1 MTGVLPAKVVP
12 VAQIVW
18 SEPALATVGVA
29 VNVITTSSVEATQ
42 GAFAIVQRNVY
53 VLPGVPVNTEVGL
66 LAVVTDPPVPVM
78 IVQVPVPTVGV
89 LPANTAVFP
98 QTVWSGPAFAT
109 VGAAVNVMTTSS
121 VEGAHGAFETVQRN
135 V

>member
-1 MTGVLPAKVVP
+1 MPGVPVNADVGLVGVVTAPPVPLTMLHEPMPMTGVLPAKVVP

-42 GAFAIVQRNVY
+42 GAFA
-53 VLPGVPVNTEVGL
+53 
-66 LAVVTDPPVPVM
+66 
-78 IVQVPVPTVGV
+78 
-89 LPANTAVFP
+89 
-98 QTVWSGPAFAT
+98 
-109 VGAAVNVMTTSS
+109 
-121 VEGAHGAFETVQRN
+121 TVQRS